1 MDVTVER
8 QKSVLVARVNGRIDP
23 KGAGSLETT
32 ITAALQDGD
41 HTVILDF
48 EQLAYIGNVGVRAL
62 RITARVLRDRDVRM
76 AVCAPQGVV
85 AAVFSG
91 AAWTDLF
98 RSTNPGP
105 PRSRPF
111 PSRRRPRAARCAAR
125 RPGSR
130 RTGPLALSSAAS

>member
-8 QKSVLVARVNGRIDP
+8 QDSVLVACVSGRIDP

-32 ITAALQDGD
+32 ITTALQDGD
-41 HTVILDF
+41 HAVILDF

-85 AAVFSG
+85 AAGGGVFSG
-91 AAWTDLF
+91 GGSRWTDLF
-98 RSTNPGP
+98 RSTTDQ
-105 PRSRPF
+105 R
-111 PSRRRPRAARCAAR
+111 RAA
-125 RPGSR
+125 
-130 RTGPLALSSAAS
+130 

>member
-8 QKSVLVARVNGRIDP
+8 QDSVLVACVSGRIDP

-32 ITAALQDGD
+32 ITALQDGD
-41 HTVILDF
+41 HAVILDF

-91 AAWTDLF
+91 GGVDRLISVYQT
-98 RSTNPGP
+98 
-105 PRSRPF
+105 
-111 PSRRRPRAARCAAR
+111 RAAALA
-125 RPGSR
+125 
-130 RTGPLALSSAAS
+130 ALSD

>member
-8 QKSVLVARVNGRIDP
+8 QDSVLVARVNGRIDP

-32 ITAALQDGD
+32 ITAALQNGD
-41 HTVILDF
+41 HAIILDF
-48 EQLAYIGNVGVRAL
+48 EQLTYIGNVGVRAL

-91 AAWTDLF
+91 GGVDRLIAVYQT
-98 RSTNPGP
+98 
-105 PRSRPF
+105 
-111 PSRRRPRAARCAAR
+111 RAA
-125 RPGSR
+125 
-130 RTGPLALSSAAS
+130 ALEALDD